1 MRKVVFDIETRN
13 DFGNSSF
20 DPAKLDIS
28 MVCVYDSGTGTYDS
42 FLEGEL
48 SRLWPIIEQADML
61 IGYNS
66 DHFDIPLLNK
76 YYPGDL
82 SRIRSLDRMK
92 EVYNSLGRRLK
103 LDTIAE
109 GTLGEKKSA
118 DGIQSLRWWK
128 AGEIEKVREYCL
140 KDVALTKKVLEYAL
154 LNGSIKYR
162 DFGKLREVKL
172 DTTHW
177 LSGGSKPLTRTL
189 GF

>member
-66 DHFDIPLLNK
+66 DHFDIPLLNR

-82 SRIRSLDRMK
+82 SRIKSLDLLK
-92 EVYNSLGRRLK
+92 EVKNALGRRLR
-103 LDTIAE
+103 LDGIAE
-109 GTLGEKKSA
+109 ATLGKHKIGHGA
-118 DGIQSLRWWK
+118 DAVRWWRE
-128 AGEIEKVREYCL
+128 GEIEKIRAYCL
-140 KDVALTKKVLEYAL
+140 EDVKLTKELYEYAL
-154 LNGSIKYR
+154 QN
-162 DFGKLREVKL
+162 GKLKYKDLGQVREIKL
-172 DTTHW
+172 DTSKWEEKRSSGMTHS
-177 LSGGSKPLTRTL
+177 LP
-189 GF
+189 F